1 MKKAF
6 TMIELIFVIV
16 IIGIL
21 AIIAIPKLSAT
32 RDDSKI
38 VVELN
43 NIANCI
49 NEIAASYTSNHQENN
64 NTSSCKALQCVKID
78 IGNIND
84 GNITVTLL
92 DSSNNKPKF
101 CDYVKESAKK
111 KKLDGNH
118 SFGGVKVKL
127 H

>member
-1 MKKAF
+1 
-6 TMIELIFVIV
+6 MIELIFVIV

-21 AIIAIPKLSAT
+21 AVIAIPKLSAT
-32 RDDSKI
+32 ADDAR
-38 VVELN
+38 VVKELN

-49 NEIAASYTSNHQENN
+49 NDIATSYTATSKENN
-64 NTSSCKALQCVKID
+64 NTQSCLSIKCAKID
-78 IGNIND
+78 IGSLND